1 MALIIICVTG
11 PAETGKSETIR
22 QFTDRRLGYFRNE
35 GDALGVF
42 PMPRR
47 NYPVGVNGYGDN
59 RTVVRDGLEFLDL
72 YRGLRVMIVASR
84 TSGVTYQEVERFAQR
99 KGTRVRRIFTEKIKG
114 DHARQAAIDANIAE
128 IMGLMPGRQR

>member
-22 QFTDRRLGYFRNE
+22 QFTNRHLGYERE
-35 GDALGVF
+35 GDVRGVF

-47 NYPVGVNGYGDN
+47 NYSVGVNGYGDN
-59 RTVVRDGLEFLDL
+59 RALVRGGLEFLDR
-72 YRGLRVMIVASR
+72 YRGLRIMIVASR

-99 KGTRVRRIFTEKIKG
+99 VGTRPRRVYTRKIEG
-114 DHARQAAIDANIAE
+114 GRARQAAIEANIAT
-128 IMGLMPGRQR
+128 IMRLMPGRER